1 MQKALRLLS
10 AMTALSFLFF
20 DCESASAELASGASI
35 VAEKENSDTSGVIG
49 VYKTTDVFVEPDDE
63 SESFYRIMKNQI
75 IRQDGSAGDFYK
87 VSIGKKTGWVRKAD
101 CFAGD
106 ELTAWIVQNSN
117 WFVRTAVAKTDTVA
131 YDWITGNVFCNVK
144 SGDEFQIKSVEDDF
158 LVVIYT
164 EVSSTGEELNT
175 LINVP
180 KDDFRVTCQITVSDY
195 SDVNDVSTVNDDMLD
210 LVEYACSF
218 VGSEYVW
225 GGTDPNTGVDC
236 SGFVKYV
243 YEHFGY
249 NLPRCSWQQATAGK
263 EVSLDD
269 LKPGDLVFYQRGSK
283 IGHVAIYIGNGQ
295 CVHARSRS
303 YGVCVTEMDYSQP
316 LCATRII
323 GEVENE

>member
-1 MQKALRLLS
+1 
-10 AMTALSFLFF
+10 MTLSFLLS
-20 DCESASAELASGASI
+20 DCKSVSAELASGASV
-35 VAEKENSDTSGVIG
+35 VAEKESNSTSGVIG
-49 VYKTTDVFVEPDDE
+49 ICKTTDVFSEPDSK

-75 IRQDGSAGDFYK
+75 VRQDGCDGDFYK
-87 VSIGKKTGWVRKAD
+87 ISVGGKTGWVRKAD
-101 CFAGD
+101 CLAED
-106 ELTAWIVQNSN
+106 KLIAWIIQNPS
-117 WFVRTAVAKTDTVA
+117 WFVRTAVAKNDTVA
-131 YDWITGNVFCNVK
+131 YDWITGNVFCDIE
-144 SGDEFQIKSVEDDF
+144 SGDEFQIKSVEDDY

-195 SDVNDVSTVNDDMLD
+195 SGVSEESEDMLD

-249 NLPRCSWQQATAGK
+249 KLPRCSWQQATVGK
-263 EVSLDD
+263 EVNLDD
-269 LKPGDLVFYQRGSK
+269 LKSGDLIFYQRGSK

-303 YGVCVTEMDYSQP
+303 YGVCITKMDYSQP
-316 LCATRII
+316 LCAVRIL